1 MGMPE
6 RMARVETR
14 IDGSDARLK
23 VLERKMD
30 KMAWIVSAF
39 AGAASLLGSALPMLL
54 K

>member
-1 MGMPE
+1 MLMPE

-30 KMAWIVSAF
+30 KMVWIVAVFS
-39 AGAASLLGSALPMLL
+39 GAASLLGSVIPMLL